1 MRTVVPLIGAAVLLL
16 LAGCTG
22 ESGDPD
28 GPAESEG
35 PQAWDK
41 PVEVQIAAPAGFV
54 PVDEEERA
62 DLMAPTEVT
71 QIFGLD
77 GDEFVNDRLIVTS
90 YLLDEGV
97 DTTTYESQLELVLAY
112 DEARGVASD
121 LAGYYPT
128 LVHRADGIHRY
139 VEFPIDD
146 GDTERPVVK
155 QSNYYLFSGNRAIQ
169 ITCQW
174 RYHFEDVST
183 ACSELTQNFTH
194 AEDW

>member
-1 MRTVVPLIGAAVLLL
+1 MVGAAVLL

-22 ESGDPD
+22 ESGDPGGSAESD
-28 GPAESEG
+28 GAQGWSEPAE
-35 PQAWDK
+35 
-41 PVEVQIAAPAGFV
+41 VQVAAPAGFI
-54 PVDEEERA
+54 PIDTEERV
-62 DLMAPTEVT
+62 DLLAQTEVT
-71 QIFGLD
+71 QVFGLD
-77 GDEFVNDRLIVTS
+77 GDEFANDRLIVTS
-90 YLLDEGV
+90 YLLEEDA
-97 DTTTYESQLELVLAY
+97 DTETYDTQLELVLAY

-121 LAGYYPT
+121 LEGYYPT

-174 RYHFEDVST
+174 RYHFVDISA
-183 ACSELTQNFTH
+183 ACGDLAQNF
-194 AEDW
+194 AFPEDW